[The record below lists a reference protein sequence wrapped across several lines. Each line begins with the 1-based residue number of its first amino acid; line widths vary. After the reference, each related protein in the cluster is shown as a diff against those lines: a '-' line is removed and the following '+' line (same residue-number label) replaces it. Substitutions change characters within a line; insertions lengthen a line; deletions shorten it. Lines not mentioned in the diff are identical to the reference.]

1 MCPRIPWELV
11 ADLFG
16 SAERTLGTA
25 GLGVSQPVGSVT
37 RHKILITGY
46 CSLSN
51 FTFND
56 TGQAFWFRYRLGG
69 HEYLRPLTPKGC
81 FSRLIL

>member
-1 MCPRIPWELV
+1 MYPRILWELV

-16 SAERTLGTA
+16 SAELTLGTA

-37 RHKILITGY
+37 RRKVLVTGY

-56 TGQAFWFRYRLGG
+56 TGQQPFWFRCRLGG
-69 HEYLRPLTPKGC
+69 HEYLRPLTPKG
-81 FSRLIL
+81 